1 MNIIIGNTP
10 SVKKDPEK
18 ASSVGKTG
26 RPPRERRKNRAD
38 RRKNVRSGVVVSL
51 SSANEQERRR
61 HPERRRG

>member
-18 ASSVGKTG
+18 TPSVGKTG
-26 RPPRERRKNRAD
+26 RPPRERRKNRVD

-51 SSANEQERRR
+51 SSVKERRR
-61 HPERRRG
+61 QPERRRG